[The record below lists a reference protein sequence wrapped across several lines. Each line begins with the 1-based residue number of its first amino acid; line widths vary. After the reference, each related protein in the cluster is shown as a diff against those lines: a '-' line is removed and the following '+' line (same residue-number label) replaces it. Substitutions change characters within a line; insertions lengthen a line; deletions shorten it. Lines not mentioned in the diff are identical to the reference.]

1 MDPMIYTAMGG
12 AKQTLDDQAVINHNL
27 ANVSTSGFRAQLSA
41 VRSVPLEGPGSL
53 ATRTAVVG
61 STPMFDSTGGPINA
75 TGRPMDI
82 ALGDNNWLAVQGG
95 DGNEAYTRRGDL
107 NVDANGV
114 LMSAGRPVLGD
125 GGPIVIPLGAEIT
138 IGDDGTITMK
148 GEGARSTELAE
159 IDRIKVVNTEAQ
171 QLERGLDGLFR
182 SVDGGVLGRDE
193 NAKIATG
200 ALEGSNVSAVEA
212 MVAMISNQRKF
223 DMQMKVIQTAD
234 ENSQRANS
242 LLSVQG

>member
-12 AKQTLDDQAVINHNL
+12 AKQTLDDQGVINHNL

-41 VRSVPLEGPGSL
+41 VRSVPIEGPGAL
-53 ATRTAVVG
+53 ATRTTAVA
-61 STPMFDSTGGPINA
+61 STPMFDATSGPINA
-75 TGRPMDI
+75 TGRPLDI
-82 ALGDNNWLAVQGG
+82 ALGDDHWLAVQGA

-114 LMSAGRPVLGD
+114 LMSAGRPLLGD

-138 IGDDGTITMK
+138 IGADGTITMK
-148 GEGARSTELAE
+148 AEGARSTELAE
-159 IDRIKVVNTEAQ
+159 IDRIKVVNAEAE

-182 SVDGGVLGRDE
+182 ATDGGLLGRDE

-223 DMQMKVIQTAD
+223 DMQMKVITSAD
-234 ENSQRANS
+234 ENAQRANS